1 MTNNILKEI
10 KNELISK
17 GSEPNIDNFEQYI
30 SQNKIFSIL
39 FISKIIPEL
48 SSLLNSLS
56 NLCLKNESIKLIICI
71 CSDSKED
78 FDQILF
84 LIKDNISC
92 LIFNY
97 DSKNRDIIIY
107 KYNIISIPTM
117 IILDK
122 DGELIDT
129 LNYNRIKELN
139 EYDVKG
145 WENKFMIKKMNK
157 TKKLELGILVYWQYI
172 DMNWYIVTMK

>member
-48 SSLLNSLS
+48 SSLLNSLN

-78 FDQILF
+78 FD
-84 LIKDNISC
+84 
-92 LIFNY
+92 
-97 DSKNRDIIIY
+97 
-107 KYNIISIPTM
+107 
-117 IILDK
+117 
-122 DGELIDT
+122 
-129 LNYNRIKELN
+129 
-139 EYDVKG
+139 
-145 WENKFMIKKMNK
+145 
-157 TKKLELGILVYWQYI
+157 
-172 DMNWYIVTMK
+172 